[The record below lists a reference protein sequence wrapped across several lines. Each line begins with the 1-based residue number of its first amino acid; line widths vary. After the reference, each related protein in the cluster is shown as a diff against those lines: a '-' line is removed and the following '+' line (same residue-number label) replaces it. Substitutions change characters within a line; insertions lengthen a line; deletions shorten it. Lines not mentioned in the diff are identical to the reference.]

1 MGYYIELNIKK
12 CTVELVHALEELGA
26 KNDYNVS
33 HHGWDRLVFI
43 FGSTMEFLHAA
54 DKLDAVCKS
63 YGVEYTDL
71 LDLDN

>member
-26 KNDYNVS
+26 KNDYKVS

-43 FGSTMEFLHAA
+43 LGSTVEYLHAV
-54 DKLDAVCKS
+54 DRITAVCES
-63 YGVEYTDL
+63 YGVEYENL
-71 LDLDN
+71 LNL